1 MGKKGIKPPNELGIK
16 LPQSLYSCL
25 SGACPCAWAGSSAKP
40 LAQGME
46 AAGAG
51 WTPLQGFQGDWR
63 EIPALG
69 LIRPKVGLLQKGRGC
84 GAGTYKRPGHQL

>member
-1 MGKKGIKPPNELGIK
+1 M
-16 LPQSLYSCL
+16 SLALNCLRACL
-25 SGACPCAWAGSSAKP
+25 SEARPCAWVGSSAKP

-51 WTPLQGFQGDWR
+51 WTPLQEFQGDWR
-63 EIPALG
+63 EIPGLG

-84 GAGTYKRPGHQL
+84 GAGTYKCPGHQL